1 MVKIK
6 KLDSDHGGGLK
17 LVSWSELFMQVY
29 LDLNEIYKLAGEIF
43 L

>member
-1 MVKIK
+1 MFKIK

-17 LVSWSELFMQVY
+17 LISWSELFMQVY
-29 LDLNEIYKLAGEIF
+29 FDLNEIYKLAGKIF